1 MTAPM
6 VPRSAVWIVGRLL
19 PKADSD
25 ALLGD
30 LVEEHA
36 LRQRREAPPNEAWWY
51 WSQISRSLGPL
62 LWAAARR
69 GRWIGALGVAI
80 AVYAFITFVESYS
93 TALISQLFVSG
104 SIAFTIASLAFSPI
118 AMGIGGYAAARLRR
132 GAATVLAI
140 MSAVAIVRLMI
151 LSGNAVAI
159 AYLTGFLIVCPL
171 TALAGG
177 ALVHRRARTR

>member
-30 LVEEHA
+30 LAEEHA
-36 LRQRREAPPNEAWWY
+36 LRRRGQAPPNESGWY
-51 WSQISRSLGPL
+51 WSQVSRSVGPL

-69 GRWIGALGVAI
+69 GRWLGVIGVAI
-80 AVYAFITFVESYS
+80 TVYALITFVESYS
-93 TALISQLFVSG
+93 AALISKIFVSG
-104 SIAFTIASLAFSPI
+104 SIAFTIGSLAFSPI
-118 AMGIGGYAAARLRR
+118 AMGIGGYAAARLRK
-132 GAATVLAI
+132 GAAAVLAI
-140 MSAVAIVRLMI
+140 ISAVAIVRLMV

-177 ALVHRRARTR
+177 ALVHRRDRAR

>member
-6 VPRSAVWIVGRLL
+6 VPRPAIWIVDRLL

-36 LRQRREAPPNEAWWY
+36 LRQRSEASPNESWWY
-51 WSQISRSLGPL
+51 WRQVSRSLGPL

-69 GRWIGALGVAI
+69 GRWLGVFVVAI
-80 AVYAFITFVESYS
+80 VVYVVITVLESYS
-93 TALISQLFVSG
+93 DAVISKLFVSG
-104 SIAFTIASLAFSPI
+104 GIGFTIASLAFSPL
-118 AMGIGGYAAARLRR
+118 AMGIGGYAAAPMRR
-132 GAATVLAI
+132 GAAAVLACI
-140 MSAVAIVRLMI
+140 SAVAIIRIMV

-177 ALVHRRARTR
+177 ALVHRQARAR

>member
-19 PKADSD
+19 PKADSA

-30 LVEEHA
+30 LAEEHA
-36 LRQRREAPPNEAWWY
+36 LRRRGEAPPNESWWY
-51 WSQISRSLGPL
+51 WSQVSRSVGPL

-69 GRWIGALGVAI
+69 GRWIGALGVAM
-80 AVYAFITFVESYS
+80 AVYALITLVESYS
-93 TALISQLFVSG
+93 VALISKLFVSG
-104 SIAFTIASLAFSPI
+104 SIAFTIGSLAFSPI

-140 MSAVAIVRLMI
+140 ISAVAIVRLMV

-159 AYLTGFLIVCPL
+159 GYLAGFLIVCPL
-171 TALAGG
+171 TAIAGG
-177 ALVHRRARTR
+177 ALVHRKARIR

>member
-1 MTAPM
+1 M

-30 LVEEHA
+30 LAEEHA
-36 LRQRREAPPNEAWWY
+36 LRRRGEAPPNEAWWY

-69 GRWIGALGVAI
+69 GRWIAALGVAM
-80 AVYAFITFVESYS
+80 AVYALITFVESYS
-93 TALISQLFVSG
+93 TALISKVFVSG
-104 SIAFTIASLAFSPI
+104 SVAFTIGSLAFSPI
-118 AMGIGGYAAARLRR
+118 AMAIGGYAAASIRR
-132 GAATVLAI
+132 GAAAVLAI
-140 MSAVAIVRLMI
+140 LSAVAIVRLMV
-151 LSGNAVAI
+151 LSGNAIAI
-159 AYLTGFLIVCPL
+159 VYLTAFLIVCPL

-177 ALVHRRARTR
+177 ALVHRRARAR

>member
-1 MTAPM
+1 M

-30 LVEEHA
+30 LVEEQA
-36 LRQRREAPPNEAWWY
+36 LRQSGEAPPNESWWY
-51 WSQISRSLGPL
+51 WSQVSRSLGPL

-69 GRWIGALGVAI
+69 GRWLGIITVAI
-80 AVYAFITFVESYS
+80 TIYVLITVLESYS
-93 TALISQLFVSG
+93 DALLSKLFVSG
-104 SIAFTIASLAFSPI
+104 GIAFTVASLAFSPV
-118 AMGIGGYAAARLRR
+118 AMGIGGYAAARMRR
-132 GAATVLAI
+132 GAAAVLAI
-140 MSAVAIVRLMI
+140 LSAVAIIRLMV

-159 AYLTGFLIVCPL
+159 AYLTAFLVICPL

-177 ALVHRRARTR
+177 ALVRRRARTQ